1 MSVDKD
7 WDRILDKYE
16 SLCESCIQLKLK
28 AEAGEKISKSA
39 FGKLFSSLAELRTE
53 LKEGSGSMSEQQR
66 ERFASIRARYSAVF
80 GGTQAV
86 VQEQHEDTPEVPE
99 RSGSAHPLTKP
110 VVRNDKPIAAS
121 KDNTSSK
128 DSGREITAAQDNFRQ
143 RPAPLPRL
151 YSPEADLQFQY
162 IGTLAECSYHCDVP
176 RGVVSRRVYG
186 SVSFVMAVW
195 PVLSYGGSL

>member
-66 ERFASIRARYSAVF
+66 ERFASFMVIYW
-80 GGTQAV
+80 
-86 VQEQHEDTPEVPE
+86 
-99 RSGSAHPLTKP
+99 SGL
-110 VVRNDKPIAAS
+110 V
-121 KDNTSSK
+121 
-128 DSGREITAAQDNFRQ
+128 ITASGDWAKSQ
-143 RPAPLPRL
+143 
-151 YSPEADLQFQY
+151 
-162 IGTLAECSYHCDVP
+162 GTGSGGLACALHAAAAGTGWCP
-176 RGVVSRRVYG
+176 
-186 SVSFVMAVW
+186 
-195 PVLSYGGSL
+195 